1 MIKSSPRA
9 LAVLA
14 IFLLC
19 APSSA
24 ALADPLTRFLDG
36 ILKKDSPGGPPAQA
50 APDPA
55 PEAAAPAP
63 PAAPRAEPPA
73 RPRTAQPAP
82 AREPVKEPAK
92 ARATVAR
99 PVAEPAKPKPVAVPP
114 APQPMQA
121 AQAAPAARTV
131 PASPEDALDRI
142 NEYFNGI
149 DQLTASFVQSS
160 SNGQRVDG
168 SLVLKRPGQLRFA
181 YSPPSTLEIV
191 SDGRSV
197 AIRDKKLG
205 TNDVYSIGQ
214 TPLKF
219 LLKDQFNLARDVKV
233 QDVQVSPA
241 GLITVR
247 FEDSATIGGTSK
259 VTLRFDARAN
269 QLRQWTVIDPQGYET
284 TVVLSN
290 LNMVPRSSAM
300 N

>member
-1 MIKSSPRA
+1 MMQFPSLRLA
-9 LAVLA
+9 GLAVILA
-14 IFLLC
+14 C
-19 APSSA
+19 ASTPA
-24 ALADPLTRFLDG
+24 AHASDPLTRFLDG
-36 ILKKDSPGGPPAQA
+36 LLKKDSA
-50 APDPA
+50 APQPV
-55 PEAAAPAP
+55 EAAPAP
-63 PAAPRAEPPA
+63 AQEAAVPTPPAAPKAAPPA
-73 RPRTAQPAP
+73 RPRVAKPAP
-82 AREPVKEPAK
+82 APEPPQDRNA
-92 ARATVAR
+92 VAR
-99 PVAEPAKPKPVAVPP
+99 PAASPAKPKPVAATPP
-114 APQPMQA
+114 EVVRA
-121 AQAAPAARTV
+121 AQVIPVTQTV
-131 PASPEDALDRI
+131 PASTEAALDRI
-142 NEYFNGI
+142 NDYFNRI
-149 DQLTASFVQSS
+149 DQLTASFVQNST
-160 SNGQRVDG
+160 NGQRMDG

-247 FEDSATIGGTSK
+247 FEDSATLGGTSK

-269 QLRQWTVIDPQGYET
+269 ELKQWTVVDPQGYET

-290 LNMVPRSSAM
+290 LNVVSRGGAT